1 MIDFSA
7 VHGDHCVDHLGRL
20 VSNLNAS
27 INAAARGEP
36 FPCVVDLMPPVLAL
50 LACSIAEGADCSLHP
65 GVGEPPCRRHEIVA
79 AVQSA
84 LDSVAEIDEIAPAE
98 RIDVLRHARDVV
110 EACRALLVSG

>member
-1 MIDFSA
+1 MTDLWA

-20 VSNLNAS
+20 VSNLNAA

-36 FPCVVDLMPPVLAL
+36 FPRVVDVMPPVLSL
-50 LACSIAEGADCSLHP
+50 LACSITEGADCSLHP
-65 GVGEPPCRRHEIVA
+65 GVAEPPCRRHEVVA
-79 AVQSA
+79 AVQAA
-84 LDSVAEIDEIAPAE
+84 LDSIAELDEIAPAE